1 MRAARI
7 TLTAVALV
15 ATVTVAGCGVSGAG
29 RPTTSG
35 PSASAAGT
43 STPSST
49 PTPSLT
55 PTPSATPTSVASS
68 LTQAQVTA
76 ALLTA
81 ADLGAGWG
89 PDTSGMFGDSSSSSK
104 GATYA
109 PASCAAAADAL
120 DGAGMPSSATG
131 EVSFETLDTSK
142 VVDETIDSVPG
153 STTADLAKLLAAIAA
168 CPKFTETD
176 TDGTVVSYEM
186 TGTALAGL
194 GDAAAALRIVATSGG
209 VSIPEDGVLVQVGQE
224 QIGLLGLGYD
234 TPVALLDIAR
244 AATAK
249 VGGMNA

>member
-15 ATVTVAGCGVSGAG
+15 ATVTVAGCGAAGAA
-29 RPTTSG
+29 RSTTTG

-76 ALLTA
+76 ALTA

-142 VVDETIDSVPG
+142 VVDETLDSVPG
-153 STTADLAKLLAAIAA
+153 RTTADLAKRLAASAA

-186 TGTALAGL
+186 TGTALPGL

-249 VGGMNA
+249 VGGINA